1 MIVSFWK
8 IVYGLYSEYT
18 AEQILQ
24 NFKNFD
30 IFHHKHN
37 AVELFPLV
45 RQETFK
51 LNLQEILVFENKNND
66 PVI

>member
-1 MIVSFWK
+1 MSSWK

-24 NFKNFD
+24 NFTNFG
-30 IFHHKHN
+30 IFRHKHS
-37 AVELFPLV
+37 ALELFPVV
-45 RQETFK
+45 RHETFK
-51 LNLQEILVFENKNND
+51 LNLQEMLVFENKNND

>member
-1 MIVSFWK
+1 MSAWR

-24 NFKNFD
+24 NFTNFG
-30 IFHHKHN
+30 IFRHKHS
-37 AVELFPLV
+37 ALELFPVV
-45 RQETFK
+45 RHETFK

>member
-1 MIVSFWK
+1 MSSWR

-24 NFKNFD
+24 NFTNFG
-30 IFHHKHN
+30 IFRHKHS
-37 AVELFPLV
+37 ALELFPVV
-45 RQETFK
+45 RHETFK